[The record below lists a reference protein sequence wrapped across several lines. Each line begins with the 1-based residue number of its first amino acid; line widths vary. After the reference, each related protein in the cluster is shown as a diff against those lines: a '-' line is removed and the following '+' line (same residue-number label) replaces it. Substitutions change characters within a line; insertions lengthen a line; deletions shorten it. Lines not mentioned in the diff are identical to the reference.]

1 MRRPPATPHPPRPP
15 ARNAPPPPPPARHP
29 PAPAARPPLSP
40 ARTPADLGAAALP
53 VRRPDRL
60 TSARLRREALYLES
74 RTRRFELAH
83 AGVADGADRYTLSQV
98 LKPHT
103 MGRKAMEA
111 EGVPLPARRVKKLH
125 EGLDWEEIVWGPC
138 FVRVRGDEYPL
149 VNVSFMPNT
158 KA

>member
-1 MRRPPATPHPPRPP
+1 MSAGPRP
-15 ARNAPPPPPPARHP
+15 RRELAPGPVQ
-29 PAPAARPPLSP
+29 APA
-40 ARTPADLGAAALP
+40 DQMNLGERVSRALFII
-53 VRRPDRL
+53 

-74 RTRRFELAH
+74 RTRRIELAH

-125 EGLDWEEIVWGPC
+125 EGVDWEEIVWGPC

>member
-1 MRRPPATPHPPRPP
+1 
-15 ARNAPPPPPPARHP
+15 
-29 PAPAARPPLSP
+29 
-40 ARTPADLGAAALP
+40 
-53 VRRPDRL
+53 
-60 TSARLRREALYLES
+60 
-74 RTRRFELAH
+74 
-83 AGVADGADRYTLSQV
+83 
-98 LKPHT
+98 

-125 EGLDWEEIVWGPC
+125 EGVDWEEIVWGPC

>member
-1 MRRPPATPHPPRPP
+1 MRRPPARPPRPP
-15 ARNAPPPPPPARHP
+15 ARLPAPRPPPRRP
-29 PAPAARPPLSP
+29 PAARPPPPPRAHPGRSQRP
-40 ARTPADLGAAALP
+40 PPSP

-125 EGLDWEEIVWGPC
+125 EGVDWEEIVWGPY